1 MSNVR
6 RHNLTTMQRRYFLQA
21 TTGLMLPFSTLAQ
34 QPVDGRG
41 GRFDDDLISK
51 LEGEWLIDRQVRG
64 TTAKNTLSATWV
76 LSHQFL
82 QLHMKDTALP
92 SRYEAIV
99 LIGYIYASAE
109 YVAHWTD
116 TFGGKFS
123 AIGKGKRV
131 GNSIEFRFEYPDGP
145 FFNTFT
151 WNPDLSTWQMRL
163 ESQDTQGKRSLF
175 ALDTVQRAK

>member
-1 MSNVR
+1 
-6 RHNLTTMQRRYFLQA
+6 MQRRTFIQITA
-21 TTGLMLPFSTLAQ
+21 ALMLPTSPFAE
-34 QPVDGRG
+34 QPIDGRG

-51 LEGEWLIDRQVRG
+51 LEGEWLIERQMRG
-64 TTAKNTLSATWV
+64 TTAQNTLSATWV

-82 QLHMKDTALP
+82 QLRMLDTAVP

-99 LIGYIYASAE
+99 LIGYIYGSAE

-123 AIGKGKRV
+123 AIGRGKRV
-131 GNSIEFRFEYPDGP
+131 GNSVAFRFEYPDGP

-151 WNPDLSTWQMRL
+151 WNPELGLWQMRL
-163 ESQDTQGKRSLF
+163 ESQDAQGKRSLF
-175 ALDTVQRAK
+175 ALDTARRAK